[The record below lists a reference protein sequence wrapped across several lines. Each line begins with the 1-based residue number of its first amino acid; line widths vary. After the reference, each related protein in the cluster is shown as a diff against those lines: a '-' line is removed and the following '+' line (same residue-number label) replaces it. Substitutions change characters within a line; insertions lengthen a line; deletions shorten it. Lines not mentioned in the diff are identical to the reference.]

1 LIPGAAHGEA
11 PAPATEAPLTDT
23 ERDTPAE
30 TELSID
36 YRYKMSDSR
45 CMDKENLAVAA
56 LRVFLVM
63 LFGVL
68 VLFQVMSLPG
78 QFAHMAREDPEMAYL
93 RWPATA
99 VTVFWVL
106 CIQVVIVSTWQ
117 LLTLVKN
124 DRIFSDASLGWV
136 NAIVAAIGAGWLV
149 LLGVF
154 LYVGFRADDPGLPLL
169 LFLMVIG
176 VTVSGLLMVVMRA
189 LLRQATTLRT
199 DMEAVI

>member
-1 LIPGAAHGEA
+1 MIIEH
-11 PAPATEAPLTDT
+11 
-23 ERDTPAE
+23 R
-30 TELSID
+30 
-36 YRYKMSDSR
+36 
-45 CMDKENLAVAA
+45 AVAL
-56 LRVFLVM
+56 LRVFLVV

-78 QFAHMAREDPEMAYL
+78 QFAYMAQQDPEHAYL

-106 CIQVVIVSTWQ
+106 CIQVVIVCTWK

-124 DRIFSDASLGWV
+124 DRIFSEASLVWV
-136 NAIVAAIGAGWLV
+136 NAIVWAIIAAWVVLV
-149 LLGVF
+149 SVF
-154 LYVGFRADDPGLPLL
+154 LYVGFNADDPGLPLL
-169 LFLMVIG
+169 LFLMVVG
-176 VTVSGLLMVVMRA
+176 VSVLGLLMVVMRA